1 MKYMFLLLPLVY
13 LIGNGYL
20 FWRIWQTM
28 IGIPLWGKVVA
39 TILFWLIAV
48 SLFIVIG
55 LREMQLPDGLLK
67 PMFNIG
73 AVWMVFLLYMV
84 LLLCV
89 LGIAKIFIPTMG
101 NTLWYAL
108 VTTICLLLYGY
119 VNYKH
124 PRVEHINVLLE
135 KEFEGNPMRIVAVS
149 DVHLG
154 YGTGISTLRN
164 YVKLINDQHPDLI
177 LITGDLIDNSLR
189 PLLHEPFDEV
199 LSTLHAPMGIYM
211 VPGNHEYISGMEAC
225 DEFLKRTPICLLRD
239 SIVTL
244 SNGIQLVGRDDRT
257 NRRRKSLIEL
267 LHQTDNRY
275 PVIVL
280 DHQPYQ
286 LAKVDSLGVD
296 IQLSGHTHH
305 GQVWPLSLVTDYL
318 YEQSH
323 GYRKWKH
330 THIWVSSGLS
340 LWGPPFRI
348 GTDSDMAVIELLQ
361 LCH

>member
-1 MKYMFLLLPLVY
+1 MKYLFLLLPFVY
-13 LIGNGYL
+13 FLGNGYL
-20 FWRIWQTM
+20 FWRVWQTM
-28 IGIPLWGKVVA
+28 VEWPLWGKIIA
-39 TILFWLIAV
+39 TLLFWLIAG
-48 SLFIVIG
+48 SLFLVIG
-55 LREMQLPDGLLK
+55 LREMQLPDGLLR

-84 LLLCV
+84 LLLGV
-89 LGIAKIFIPTMG
+89 FGIVKVFIPAMG
-101 NTLWYAL
+101 NTLGYAL
-108 VTTICLLLYGY
+108 VTTVCLLLYGY
-119 VNYKH
+119 FNYKH
-124 PRVEHINVLLE
+124 PRVEYIDVSLE

-154 YGTGISTLRN
+154 YGTGLSTLKN

-177 LITGDLIDNSLR
+177 LITGDLIDNSLK

-225 DEFLKRTPICLLRD
+225 DEFLRRTPICLLRD
-239 SIVTL
+239 SVVTL
-244 SNGIQLVGRDDRT
+244 PNGVQLVGRDDRT
-257 NRRRKSLIEL
+257 NRRRKSLVEL
-267 LHQTDNRY
+267 LRQTDERR
-275 PVIVL
+275 PVVVL
-280 DHQPYQ
+280 DHQPYR
-286 LAKVDSLGVD
+286 LAQVDSLGVD
-296 IQLSGHTHH
+296 MQLSGHTHH
-305 GQVWPLSLVTDYL
+305 GQVWPLSLVTDHL

-348 GTDSDMAVIELLQ
+348 GTNSDMAVIELR
-361 LCH
+361 

>member
-1 MKYMFLLLPLVY
+1 MKYMFFLLPFVY
-13 LIGNGYL
+13 FLGNGYL
-20 FWRIWQTM
+20 FWRVWQTM
-28 IGIPLWGKVVA
+28 TEWPLWGKVIV
-39 TILFWLIAV
+39 TFLFWLIAG
-48 SLFIVIG
+48 SLFLVIG
-55 LREMQLPDGLLK
+55 LREMQLPDGLLR

-84 LLLCV
+84 LLLGV
-89 LGIAKIFIPTMG
+89 FGIVKVFIPTMG

-108 VTTICLLLYGY
+108 VATVCLLLYGY
-119 VNYKH
+119 FNYKH
-124 PRVEHINVLLE
+124 PRVEYIDVSLE

-154 YGTGISTLRN
+154 YGTGLSTLKN

-177 LITGDLIDNSLR
+177 LITGDLIDNSLK

-225 DEFLKRTPICLLRD
+225 DEFLKRTPIRLLRD
-239 SIVTL
+239 SVVTL

-257 NRRRKSLIEL
+257 NRRRKSLVEL
-267 LHQTDNRY
+267 LRQTDKRR
-275 PVIVL
+275 PIVVL
-280 DHQPYQ
+280 DHQPYR
-286 LAKVDSLGVD
+286 LAQVDSLGVD
-296 IQLSGHTHH
+296 MQLSGHTHH
-305 GQVWPLSLVTDYL
+305 GQVWPLSLLTDYL

-348 GTDSDMAVIELLQ
+348 GTNSDMAVIELR
-361 LCH
+361 